1 MQEQLEELKNQNAA
15 LLLKNQQIKQDN
27 FFLEEKIKLLE
38 HRLYGKKSEK
48 IKDEGP
54 GLFNEAEVESA
65 KDLQVSEKETITYQR
80 AKKGQGGRRPLPANL
95 PRIDIIHDLSP
106 EEKIC
111 PCSAEMERI
120 GEEISEKLRYTPAKF
135 EVERHI
141 RLKYACKTC
150 EGVESEGIQP
160 AVKIAPMPESILPKT
175 IATVSLFTIIII
187 NKFCDGLPFYRQEKI
202 FMRYDIPLTRSMMA
216 RWAVMAYEKMEMLF
230 ECMREELLESHFIG
244 IDETRVQVLK
254 EEGKK
259 AESDSFMWVFRGVKK
274 DKSVT
279 LIYLYDKSRSGRVPD
294 EYLSDYKGGIQTDGY
309 GGYNRLAKNP
319 EIIRYGCWA
328 HARRKLIEAE
338 KAGTTSDILNE
349 LLNQIKSLYLIEDNL
364 REKKAA
370 PGRIEYVRLYES
382 LPILSRIKKILS
394 ENQSRILPKSKLGDA
409 VNYILNEWVNL
420 ERYISDGNI
429 PIDNNLVENAIRP
442 FVIGRKNWLFY
453 DTPNGAYA
461 GAAYY
466 SLIESLKANG
476 IEPESGLKYIFEN
489 IPSCKIKEDFKK
501 LLPKNIDKAKVKPYR
516 LPRSPCG

>member
-15 LLLKNQQIKQDN
+15 LLLENQQIKQDN

-175 IATVSLFTIIII
+175 IV
-187 NKFCDGLPFYRQEKI
+187 P
-202 FMRYDIPLTRSMMA
+202 
-216 RWAVMAYEKMEMLF
+216 
-230 ECMREELLESHFIG
+230 ESHFIG

-279 LIYLYDKSRSGRVPD
+279 LIYLYDKSRSGRAPD
-294 EYLSDYKGGIQTDGY
+294 EYLSDYNGGIQTDGY
-309 GGYNRLAKNP
+309 GGGKK
-319 EIIRYGCWA
+319 
-328 HARRKLIEAE
+328 RRR
-338 KAGTTSDILNE
+338 TSL
-349 LLNQIKSLYLIEDNL
+349 
-364 REKKAA
+364 
-370 PGRIEYVRLYES
+370 ES
-382 LPILSRIKKILS
+382 
-394 ENQSRILPKSKLGDA
+394 
-409 VNYILNEWVNL
+409 
-420 ERYISDGNI
+420 
-429 PIDNNLVENAIRP
+429 
-442 FVIGRKNWLFY
+442 
-453 DTPNGAYA
+453 
-461 GAAYY
+461 
-466 SLIESLKANG
+466 
-476 IEPESGLKYIFEN
+476 
-489 IPSCKIKEDFKK
+489 
-501 LLPKNIDKAKVKPYR
+501 
-516 LPRSPCG
+516 